1 MAGVSTGSN
10 LRGKRT
16 RRALA
21 DINVVPYIDVMLV
34 LLVIFMVTAPMI
46 TPSVVNLPTVG
57 NAAPQPQMPPV
68 IVNIRAG
75 GELSIRYK
83 DNNAVHEQT
92 MSSTALVAFLQ
103 RRRPIYANQPV
114 VIAADKRV
122 QYEAVMKV
130 MSDLKQQG
138 IKRVGLLVK
147 SP

>member
-1 MAGVSTGSN
+1 MAGASISSN

-16 RRALA
+16 RRALSE
-21 DINVVPYIDVMLV
+21 INVVPYIDVMLV

-46 TPSVVNLPTVG
+46 APSVVNLPTIG

-83 DNNAVHEQT
+83 EGDAVREQT
-92 MSSTALVAFLQ
+92 MSSAALTAFLQ
-103 RRRPIYANQPV
+103 RRHPMYANQPV

-122 QYEAVMKV
+122 QYDAVMKV
-130 MSDLKQQG
+130 MSELKQQG

>member
-1 MAGVSTGSN
+1 MAGVSISN

-16 RRALA
+16 RRALSE
-21 DINVVPYIDVMLV
+21 INVVPYIDVMLV

-46 TPSVVNLPTVG
+46 APSVVNLPTIG

-75 GELSIRYK
+75 GELSILYK
-83 DNNAVHEQT
+83 EGDVAREQT
-92 MSSTALVAFLQ
+92 MTSAALTAFLQ
-103 RRRPIYANQPV
+103 RRQPMYANQPV

-122 QYEAVMKV
+122 QYDAVMKV
-130 MSDLKQQG
+130 MSELKQQG